1 MNWIMSL
8 IIGGIVGWLASI
20 GMQPN
25 AQMGAIAN
33 VVVGVVGA
41 VLGTWMAGLLGF
53 AATGAFARFLLALAG
68 ATLLILILGKVG
80 VIKKA

>member
-20 GMQPN
+20 VMKTN

-53 AATGAFARFLLALAG
+53 AATGGVSRFLLALAG
-68 ATLLILILGKVG
+68 AILLILILGKVG

>member
-20 GMQPN
+20 VMKTN

-53 AATGAFARFLLALAG
+53 AATGAFSRFLLALAG